1 MKVALAQINTTIGD
15 FAGNAEKILTAY
27 RRGQSLGLDLVV
39 CPELAI
45 PGYPPRD
52 LLLKPG
58 FVEGNLRGLETI
70 AAATGQ
76 TGLLVGF
83 AGRNDRLPGRET
95 TNSVALLHQGRIID
109 VRHKTLL
116 PTYDVFDEDR
126 YFEPAESNSPVDF
139 QGIRLGLTICE
150 DVWNDEDFWRE
161 RRYRPNPAAELIRAG
176 AQFLINVS
184 ASPWHLGK
192 NRTRLAML
200 ASLAR
205 KSRCPLAYCNL
216 VGGNDELVFDGESLA
231 FNADGQLL
239 AQGHKFAEDFCVL
252 DLKSSSVIEAR
263 SSSDE
268 ERLYEALVLGLKDYL
283 WKGGFRK
290 AIIGLSGGIDSAL
303 VACLAAAALGPEN
316 VHGISLP
323 SQFSSQGS
331 LDDARQLA
339 VNLGIRYDVIP
350 IQEAF
355 VT

>member
-116 PTYDVFDEDR
+116 PT
-126 YFEPAESNSPVDF
+126 
-139 QGIRLGLTICE
+139 
-150 DVWNDEDFWRE
+150 
-161 RRYRPNPAAELIRAG
+161 
-176 AQFLINVS
+176 
-184 ASPWHLGK
+184 
-192 NRTRLAML
+192 
-200 ASLAR
+200 
-205 KSRCPLAYCNL
+205 
-216 VGGNDELVFDGESLA
+216 
-231 FNADGQLL
+231 
-239 AQGHKFAEDFCVL
+239 
-252 DLKSSSVIEAR
+252 
-263 SSSDE
+263 
-268 ERLYEALVLGLKDYL
+268 
-283 WKGGFRK
+283 
-290 AIIGLSGGIDSAL
+290 
-303 VACLAAAALGPEN
+303 
-316 VHGISLP
+316 
-323 SQFSSQGS
+323 
-331 LDDARQLA
+331 
-339 VNLGIRYDVIP
+339 
-350 IQEAF
+350 
-355 VT
+355 